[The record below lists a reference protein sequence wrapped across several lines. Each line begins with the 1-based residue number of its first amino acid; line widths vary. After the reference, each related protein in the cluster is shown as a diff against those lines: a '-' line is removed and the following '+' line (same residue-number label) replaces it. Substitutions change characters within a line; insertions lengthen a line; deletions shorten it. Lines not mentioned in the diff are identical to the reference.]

1 MHELAIAQSIVALAE
16 AQAWQHHASLVEE
29 VELEIGRLSGVE
41 IPTLEFALE
50 SAVKGSLLEKARIIR
65 HYIDGEACCAEC
77 DTLYPLPTLLSPC
90 PHCGSWYFRILKGK
104 ELRVKS
110 IVIT

>member
-16 AQAWQHHASLVEE
+16 EQARKRGAEAIEE
-29 VELEIGRLSGVE
+29 LELEIGRLAGVE

-50 SAVKGSLLEKARIIR
+50 SAVKGSLLEKARIVR
-65 HYIDGEACCAEC
+65 HYIDGEACCADCEAV
-77 DTLYPLPTLLSPC
+77 YSLPTLLTPC
-90 PHCGSWYFRILKGK
+90 PRCGSWYFRILRGK

-110 IVIT
+110 IVII

>member
-16 AQAWQHHASLVEE
+16 EQARQHQAAAIEE
-29 VELEIGRLSGVE
+29 LELEIGRLSGVE

-50 SAVKGSLLEKARIIR
+50 SAVKGSLLEEARIVR
-65 HYIDGEACCAEC
+65 HYIDGEARCVEC
-77 DTLYPLPTLLSPC
+77 DTCYPLPTLLTPC
-90 PHCGSWYFRILKGK
+90 PHCGSWYFQLLKGK

-110 IVIT
+110 IVIK

>member
-16 AQAWQHHASLVEE
+16 EQARQHQASVVEE
-29 VELEIGRLSGVE
+29 LELEIGRLSGVE

-50 SAVKGSLLEKARIIR
+50 SAVKGSLLEKTRIVR
-65 HYIDGEACCAEC
+65 HYIDAEACCAEC
-77 DTLYPLPTLLSPC
+77 NIRYPLPTLLTPC

>member
-16 AQAWQHHASLVEE
+16 EQARQHQATAIEE
-29 VELEIGRLSGVE
+29 LELEIGRLSGVE

-50 SAVKGSLLEKARIIR
+50 SAIKGSLLEEARIIR
-65 HYIDGEACCAEC
+65 HYIDGEARCAEC
-77 DTLYPLPTLLSPC
+77 ETCYPLPTLLTPC
-90 PHCGSWYFRILKGK
+90 PHCGSWYFRLLKGK

-110 IVIT
+110 IVIK